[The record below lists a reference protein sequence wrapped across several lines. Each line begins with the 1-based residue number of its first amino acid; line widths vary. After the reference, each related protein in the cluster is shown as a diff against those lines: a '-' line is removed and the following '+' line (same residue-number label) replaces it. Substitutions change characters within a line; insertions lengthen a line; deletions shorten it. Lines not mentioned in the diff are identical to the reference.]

1 MGIVSFG
8 IGCGRPNYPG
18 IYAKVAK
25 YTNWIK
31 SLTPGLPQTTV
42 PQTTARHTYQTKNDG
57 DSSDLNNTENGTLK
71 PSHPVHLS
79 TIIMLLGT
87 TFVAK
92 IIL

>member
-18 IYAKVAK
+18 VYVKVAK
-25 YTNWIK
+25 YIDWVK
-31 SLTPGLPQTTV
+31 SLTSIIPQTTE
-42 PQTTARHTYQTKNDG
+42 HETKNAE
-57 DSSDLNNTENGTLK
+57 DSNDLNNTDNGTLK
-71 PSHPVHLS
+71 PSHSVHSS